1 MAKMKAAVIKPDEE
15 WRAEADLHTLMEAEK
30 IKKDP
35 KRMAKVRALAQNK
48 MMEVASI
55 ASEGKD
61 ES

>member
-15 WRAEADLHTLMEAEK
+15 WRVETDLSCLLEAEK
-30 IKKDP
+30 IKADP
-35 KRMAKVRALAQNK
+35 KRMAKVRALAQKK

>member
-1 MAKMKAAVIKPDEE
+1 MAKSKAIEIKPDEE

-30 IKKDP
+30 IKADP
-35 KRMAKVRALAQNK
+35 KRYAKAQAIAKKK
-48 MMEVASI
+48 MMEVAKV

>member
-1 MAKMKAAVIKPDEE
+1 MAKSNAIAIKPDEE
-15 WRAEADLHTLMEAEK
+15 WRVEADLHTLMKAEK
-30 IKKDP
+30 IKEDP
-35 KRMAKVRALAQNK
+35 KRMAKVRALAQKK